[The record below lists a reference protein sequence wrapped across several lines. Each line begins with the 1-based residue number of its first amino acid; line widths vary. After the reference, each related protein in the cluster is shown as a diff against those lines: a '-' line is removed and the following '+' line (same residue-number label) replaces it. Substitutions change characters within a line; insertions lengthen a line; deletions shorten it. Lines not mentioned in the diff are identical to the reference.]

1 MNVALFTDTYPP
13 FINGVST
20 SVYNLAHALM
30 DHGHNVIV
38 ITPRSDDGELEY
50 KDNVLRIPGLEMKKL
65 YGYRLTKVYSSEA
78 FNIVKDFEPDIIHNQ
93 TDSTVAIFA
102 KICSRQLGVPIVYT
116 YHTSIEDYTYYIT
129 KGFFDRLAKMIVR
142 SYSNSVAKNTTEYI
156 TPSIKIKEFMRYAGN
171 DIYVNVIP
179 TGINFSLFQKDK
191 VDQEKMKA
199 FKEERGIT
207 DKTKIF
213 LILGRIAK
221 EKSMDISI
229 RCFANYHFKH
239 PEVDKRLIIVGNGPQ
254 RAELEEIVNELRIND
269 VAEFIGAVPASEV
282 PFYYNLADIYTSA
295 SVTETQGLTF
305 MEAMVSGAIVI
316 ARYDDNLNDVIVEGK
331 TGFYFTN
338 EETFT
343 QKVEKIFEMSEEKL
357 EQIKKQALEICDVYS
372 IENFYKNILEVYNR
386 AIRKYW

>member
-38 ITPRSDDGELEY
+38 ITPRSDDGELEF

-78 FNIVKDFEPDIIHNQ
+78 FNIVKDFEPDVIHNQ

-254 RAELEEIVNELRIND
+254 RAELEEIVNELKIND

>member
-38 ITPRSDDGELEY
+38 ITPRSDDGELEFI
-50 KDNVLRIPGLEMKKL
+50 DNVLRIPGLEMKKL

-78 FNIVKDFEPDIIHNQ
+78 FNIVKDFEPDVIHNQ

-229 RCFANYHFKH
+229 KCFANYHFKH

-254 RAELEEIVNELRIND
+254 RAELEEIVNELKIND

>member
-78 FNIVKDFEPDIIHNQ
+78 FNIVKDFEPDVIHNQ

-191 VDQEKMKA
+191 VDQEKMSA

-254 RAELEEIVNELRIND
+254 RAELEEIVNELKIND

-305 MEAMVSGAIVI
+305 MEAMASGAIVI

>member
-78 FNIVKDFEPDIIHNQ
+78 FNIVKDFEPDVIHNQ

-254 RAELEEIVNELRIND
+254 RAELEEIVNELKIND